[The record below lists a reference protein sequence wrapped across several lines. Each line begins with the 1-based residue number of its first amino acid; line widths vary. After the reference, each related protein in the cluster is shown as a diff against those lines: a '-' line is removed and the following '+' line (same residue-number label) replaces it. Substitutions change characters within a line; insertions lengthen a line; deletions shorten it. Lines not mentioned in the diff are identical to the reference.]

1 VSLILM
7 LALATNVI
15 VNITFPEHTD
25 SFPFIGVAVW
35 VAILVSVGMRRP
47 DWEVLPRA
55 LRSSI
60 FLLSLVLMAS
70 MMPVERLPHPSW
82 QTTLSLGFLSSVFDN
97 IPLTALALK
106 QDEYDWGPLAYAV
119 GFGGSMIWFGLS
131 AGVAISSIF
140 PEARS
145 VGAWIKGGWFVAV
158 SYVTGFIVMLML
170 TGWHPEPK
178 RHQRHGSP
186 GRGIEQME
194 TKVGAA
200 DTF

>member
-1 VSLILM
+1 LGDTTTTMMWIAGVSPGQVFEAIIAAAVALLVFGIPAAIKQHKYSPIPAHAHEHVHIDWIRIGIVGLILM

-106 QDEYDWGPLAYAV
+106 QDEYDWGPWPMRLA
-119 GFGGSMIWFGLS
+119 L
-131 AGVAISSIF
+131 
-140 PEARS
+140 
-145 VGAWIKGGWFVAV
+145 
-158 SYVTGFIVMLML
+158 
-170 TGWHPEPK
+170 
-178 RHQRHGSP
+178 
-186 GRGIEQME
+186 
-194 TKVGAA
+194 A
-200 DTF
+200 DR